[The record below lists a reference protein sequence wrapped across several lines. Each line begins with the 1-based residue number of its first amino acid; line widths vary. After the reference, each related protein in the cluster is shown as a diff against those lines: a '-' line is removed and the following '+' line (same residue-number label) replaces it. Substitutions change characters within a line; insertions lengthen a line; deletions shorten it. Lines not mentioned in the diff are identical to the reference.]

1 MCPQIDCMTRCKVF
15 STVCFQMWAWIRTGK
30 VTLVAYVFL
39 HCRSSNVSSSHL
51 AVKMHSHIGCICLI
65 LWHCQFV
72 SAFWHL
78 HLLNQYHKFSFVWLP
93 LRVVLCQNG
102 WFKLIQ
108 IYNLACKVLHGIL
121 SLFSYTITNTNN
133 DNLLLFTRQTSELVP
148 KDGKSIADC
157 RGALESVILAMYG
170 SKHVKISFHN

>member
-1 MCPQIDCMTRCKVF
+1 MGWIISDILIPNGLLTHF
-15 STVCFQMWAWIRTGK
+15 TVVSMLCYSCRDVITSCRAAP
-30 VTLVAYVFL
+30 VA
-39 HCRSSNVSSSHL
+39 
-51 AVKMHSHIGCICLI
+51 LI
-65 LWHCQFV
+65 PRY
-72 SAFWHL
+72 AG
-78 HLLNQYHKFSFVWLP
+78 Y
-93 LRVVLCQNG
+93 G

-148 KDGKSIADC
+148 NDGKSIADC
-157 RGALESVILAMYG
+157 RGALESVTFAMYG